1 MPSLSANFTSST
13 SMDDSSDYTSQTG
26 SELSVHSK
34 QPGPGGPYKSQVSIE
49 VRSFEFIN
57 SEDKDGTRRAKSH
70 AVKDFKRRQK
80 AEGVR
85 FQRLRESG
93 KKKAIAAN
101 PPPRR
106 IEESS
111 SYPRDRSSPP
121 VLVPSPALAFA
132 SASSVDPFSHFP
144 VQLNSTKDLGLI
156 HHYHSTFIP
165 KPFEIAQCDYGPF
178 RKLIFDVVV
187 HDPAAFLLVVSGAAE
202 DIAVRSKKPVS
213 QQAIIYRA
221 KAMNIINSRMQSPE
235 DFKSDG
241 SISACVLLAGLELLH
256 GSIESYETHMDGLC
270 LILKMRGGFQVV
282 QKSNPLLAAL
292 MAWFDYTGSAGLVG
306 KRRFEFTSCDPT
318 TFSQSIRPP
327 RFTPPLNV
335 TFKTIPK
342 NYTLYEDLMI
352 ILDGLENATL
362 LTQEGLPDDPEQLQ
376 KYTIFLQHIN
386 DDLLRTLALPSK
398 TTNVFRRFLIED
410 SFRLA
415 ALIYLSGITNCLVGG
430 VLNCELFLSHLH
442 LKILDP
448 STDWGHSIGM
458 ILRLLMGGGRV
469 HSQENVY
476 YVMQL
481 MDMSVTMNWSAWKF
495 VRDTLLDYLLHAEV
509 CTGLHQS
516 LWLCRMD
523 IVEE

>member
-1 MPSLSANFTSST
+1 MPSLTANFMTTT
-13 SMDDSSDYTSQTG
+13 SMDESSDYRGHTG
-26 SELSVHSK
+26 SELSVYSE
-34 QPGPGGPYKSQVSIE
+34 QPGPYKSQVSIE

-80 AEGVR
+80 AEGAR

-101 PPPRR
+101 PPPKSGED
-106 IEESS
+106 I
-111 SYPRDRSSPP
+111 SYDQVRSSPP
-121 VLVPSPALAFA
+121 VVVPSPTLALAGE
-132 SASSVDPFSHFP
+132 SSVDPFSHFP
-144 VQLNSTKDLGLI
+144 IQLNSSKDLGLI

-187 HDPAAFLLVVSGAAE
+187 KDPAAFLLVVSGAAE

-221 KAMNIINSRMQSPE
+221 KAMNMINSRMQSPSE
-235 DFKSDG
+235 FKSDG

-270 LILKMRGGFQVV
+270 LIMKLRGGFQVV

-292 MAWFDYTGSAGLVG
+292 AAWFDYTGSAGLIG

-335 TFKTIPK
+335 TYKTIPK

-352 ILDGLENATL
+352 ILEGLENATQL
-362 LTQEGLPDDPEQLQ
+362 AQEIPQDPEKLQ
-376 KYTIFLQHIN
+376 KHTSFLKNID

-415 ALIYLSGITNCLVGG
+415 ALIYLSGITHCLVEG
-430 VLNCELFLSHLH
+430 VLNCDLFLNHLH
-442 LKILDP
+442 MKVLDA
-448 STDWGHSIGM
+448 SADWGHSIGM

-481 MDMSVTMNWSAWKF
+481 MDLAVIMNWSAWKF
-495 VRDTLLDYLLHAEV
+495 VRDTLLDYLLHAEICAGV
-509 CTGLHQS
+509 HQS